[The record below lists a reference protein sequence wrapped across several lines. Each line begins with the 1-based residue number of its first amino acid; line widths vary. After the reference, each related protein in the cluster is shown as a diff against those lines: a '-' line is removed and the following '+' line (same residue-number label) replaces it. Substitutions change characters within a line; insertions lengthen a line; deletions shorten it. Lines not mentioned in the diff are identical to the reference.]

1 MVALQE
7 ELIKSRSILPK
18 IRNCTVEII
27 SIGNELLLGNTINTN
42 ASWIAAKATDE
53 GALVTRITTVAD
65 QLVEIVKAIRES
77 LRRKAD
83 YIITTGGIG
92 PTFDD
97 MTIKAVAKAVRR
109 KLRVDPVALAMI
121 KQHYSDKFPA
131 PVKITKA
138 RLKMAMLPVNGIAIA
153 NPVGTAPG
161 VLIKTK
167 QTSIFCLP
175 GVPPEARAIFRKS
188 IAVQIR
194 RGTMTRYVERWI
206 RVLGVMESTLAP
218 LINQAMR
225 RWPDVYI
232 KSHPRGFEGE
242 RTPHIDLH
250 FSKLS
255 PNSKQT
261 RREVAQVIDFMTMK
275 LRGLNARIS
284 K

>member
-7 ELIKSRSILPK
+7 KLIKSRSILPK

-42 ASWIAAKATDE
+42 ASWIAAKVTDE
-53 GALVTRITTVAD
+53 GALVTRITTVPD
-65 QLVEIVKAIRES
+65 QLVEIVKALRES

-97 MTIKAVAKAVRR
+97 MTIKAVAEAVRR

-242 RTPHIDLH
+242 RIPHIDLH
-250 FSKLS
+250 FSKFS
-255 PNSKQT
+255 SSSDQT
-261 RREVAQVIDFMTMK
+261 QKEVTAVVNFMMMK

-284 K
+284 M

>member
-1 MVALQE
+1 
-7 ELIKSRSILPK
+7 LPTVK
-18 IRNCTVEII
+18 GCTVEII

-42 ASWIAAKATDE
+42 ASWIASKATSE
-53 GALVTRITTVAD
+53 GAQVTRITTVGD
-65 QLVEIVKAIRES
+65 QLKEIVNAVRES
-77 LRRKAD
+77 LKRKPD

-97 MTIKAVAKAVRR
+97 MTIKAVAKAVGR
-109 KLRVDPVALAMI
+109 KTRVDPAALTMI
-121 KQHYSDKFPA
+121 KHHYANKFPG

-138 RLKMAMLPVNGIAIA
+138 RLKMAILPLNAFAIA
-153 NPVGTAPG
+153 NPVGTAPA
-161 VLIKTK
+161 VLVRTMG
-167 QTSIFCLP
+167 TSIFCLP
-175 GVPPEARAIFRKS
+175 GVPIEARAIFRKS
-188 IAVQIR
+188 IAPQVR
-194 RGTMTRYVERWI
+194 LKTKNAYVERWI
-206 RVLGVMESTLAP
+206 SVLGVMESALAP
-218 LINQAMR
+218 LIDQAMK
-225 RWPDVYI
+225 RWPSVYI

-261 RREVAQVIDFMTMK
+261 KREVTDAVNFMTMK

>member
-7 ELIKSRSILPK
+7 KLIKSRSILPR

-42 ASWIAAKATDE
+42 ASWIAARATDE

-65 QLVEIVKAIRES
+65 QLTEIVSAIREAI
-77 LRRKAD
+77 RRKAD

-109 KLRVDPVALAMI
+109 KLRVDPTALAMI
-121 KQHYSDKFPA
+121 KQHYSDKFPG

-138 RLKMAMLPVNGIAIA
+138 RLKMAILPVNGFAID

-161 VLIKTK
+161 VLIRTK

-175 GVPPEARAIFRKS
+175 GVPPEARAIFRRT

-242 RTPHIDLH
+242 RIPHIDLH
-250 FSKLS
+250 FSKFS
-255 PNSKQT
+255 SNCDETEKDVT
-261 RREVAQVIDFMTMK
+261 AVVNFMTKK

-284 K
+284 M

>member
-1 MVALQE
+1 M
-7 ELIKSRSILPK
+7 PK

-42 ASWIAAKATDE
+42 ASWIAAKVTDE

-97 MTIKAVAKAVRR
+97 MTIKAVAKAVGR
-109 KLRVDPVALAMI
+109 KLRVDPIALAMI

-138 RLKMAMLPVNGIAIA
+138 RLKMATLPVNGIAIA

-175 GVPPEARAIFRKS
+175 GVPPEARAIFRRT

-225 RWPDVYI
+225 RWPDLYI
-232 KSHPRGFEGE
+232 KSHPRGLEGE
-242 RTPHIDLH
+242 RIPHIDLH
-250 FSKLS
+250 FSKFS
-255 PNSKQT
+255 SNSDQT
-261 RREVAQVIDFMTMK
+261 EKEVTAVVNFMTMK

-284 K
+284 M